1 MMITRLIPPF
11 VVISAALGLIFLVH
25 HPAIETTGALFYLDI
40 IAQIALWLG
49 AAWLARRA
57 IGVALHVYSARKV
70 RVQGSPHFLETG
82 RHLLTDLI
90 GLIIF
95 GVAVLGIVGIVL
107 KQPVSGLLATSG
119 LFAAIIG
126 LATQRMIS
134 DVFSGLAL
142 TVERPFAVGDWLEVG
157 SGVAGK
163 IIEANWRAVRLVT
176 IEGRAVVIPNSVLAN
191 NQFVNVTAPQRYFR
205 LRREI
210 CLDYSAPGERVVPIL
225 RAAMEATPGVRKDPQ
240 PIVLIDETN
249 DRGIVYSLN
258 FWVSDYPEQFPVS
271 RDVVITAL
279 RFLDQAGLVP
289 AYPKRDITIAEVAP
303 RRIERQIDLPLVL
316 SRVPL
321 LNVLDAE
328 QILRL
333 AQSGH
338 LHEFPADTEIVGE
351 GDAGASLY
359 IVLTG
364 ALDVYRTEDCGTPR
378 TIGRLLPGDV
388 FGEMSLLTGA
398 PRSATVTA
406 ASPVTLVEIS
416 KEALDPIFRSQPAL
430 IEKLSEVEAVRI
442 LANRHAVGLTASE
455 QAEIEKHGFAG
466 FLRRKIQGFFGHPA

>member
-1 MMITRLIPPF
+1 
-11 VVISAALGLIFLVH
+11 
-25 HPAIETTGALFYLDI
+25 
-40 IAQIALWLG
+40 
-49 AAWLARRA
+49 
-57 IGVALHVYSARKV
+57 
-70 RVQGSPHFLETG
+70 
-82 RHLLTDLI
+82 
-90 GLIIF
+90 
-95 GVAVLGIVGIVL
+95 
-107 KQPVSGLLATSG
+107 
-119 LFAAIIG
+119 
-126 LATQRMIS
+126 
-134 DVFSGLAL
+134 
-142 TVERPFAVGDWLEVG
+142 
-157 SGVAGK
+157 
-163 IIEANWRAVRLVT
+163 
-176 IEGRAVVIPNSVLAN
+176 
-191 NQFVNVTAPQRYFR
+191 
-205 LRREI
+205 
-210 CLDYSAPGERVVPIL
+210 
-225 RAAMEATPGVRKDPQ
+225 MEATPGVRKDPQ

-328 QILRL
+328 QIGCL

-338 LHEFPADTEIVGE
+338 LHEFPAGTEIVSE

-364 ALDVYRTEDCGTPR
+364 ALDVYRTEDAGTPR

-398 PRSATVTA
+398 PRNATVTA
-406 ASPVTLVEIS
+406 TSPVTLVEIT

-430 IEKLSEVEAVRI
+430 IAKLSEVEAVRI
-442 LANRHAVGLTASE
+442 LANRHAGRLTASE
-455 QAEIEKHGFAG
+455 QAEIEKLGFAG
-466 FLRRKIQGFFGHPA
+466 FLRRKIQRFFAHPA